1 MRYLFLRLLPW
12 LVGALGL
19 AASEWVWRHPED
31 YPWPLAATI
40 LAFLAASAVLAWKQ
54 LSLREWLNK
63 MLPTAIAAAS
73 AALVFLMIEQTWERV
88 ILTIAF
94 AGLPL
99 FALELLFLLAYQ
111 PTRYPVNGLSRLNLA
126 LVPVTVF
133 SLALG
138 LVGMQVFI
146 RSPDWLT
153 VLVFAATGACLALLT
168 AHPSDS
174 RLQHAR
180 WGLFGALIGLHAGI
194 LCIILPLAL
203 PVIGCLAA
211 LTFAWPLRARR
222 YGHEPKPPA
231 RLAWTEGLAALV
243 LFLTLVL
250 TSRWA

>member
-1 MRYLFLRLLPW
+1 MRYLLLRLLPW

-19 AASEWVWRHPED
+19 AASEWVWQRPGD
-31 YPWPLAATI
+31 YPWPLALTVA
-40 LAFLAASAVLAWKQ
+40 AFFAASAVLAWKH
-54 LSLREWLNK
+54 LSLHEWLNK
-63 MLPTAIAAAS
+63 MLPAAMSGAS
-73 AALVFLMIEQTWERV
+73 IALVFLMVEQPWERV

-94 AGLPL
+94 SGLLL

-126 LVPVTVF
+126 LVPVTIF

-153 VLVFAATGACLALLT
+153 VIVFTATGACLALLT

-174 RLQHAR
+174 RKQHAR
-180 WGLFGALIGLHAGI
+180 WGLFGALLGLHAGI

-203 PVIGCLAA
+203 PVIGCIAA
-211 LTFAWPLRARR
+211 LTFAWPLRSRR

-231 RLAWTEGLAALV
+231 RLAWAEGMAALV